1 LSIPPSS
8 AASAFSITRRL
19 PDPARNLSGQA
30 RGQAITVAELI
41 GDDHV
46 LFGPQRQ
53 HRLVP
58 AIAVVRALAARLS
71 QRITVASTSRVA
83 AFTGRRHCR
92 SRTSSALALAKPNS
106 GTVSAA
112 TGAFPSRSSGM
123 ELRQKVARR
132 LRPHGSSPWAE
143 GPRQVVAEQQ
153 RQRLVLAKLIE
164 ILGVFIRRLHG
175 RQAFDHL
182 RDAQTPLAALQPD
195 LPVDHRRGLVWGNAS
210 INPRT
215 PAWPMISPV
224 SSSTP
229 ISKSSRSATLVPPA
243 PHGKATIHQ
252 NKGRI
257 NNLHANSAESTP
269 GIEAAS
275 RPLDRLKPSC

>member
-1 LSIPPSS
+1 MPRGN
-8 AASAFSITRRL
+8 AASAFSTTRRW

-58 AIAVVRALAARLS
+58 AIAVVRAFGGALVAVDHRSVDIQGCRLHRPTALQIEDEFGIGLGQIQ
-71 QRITVASTSRVA
+71 QRHRL
-83 AFTGRRHCR
+83 GGDRRF
-92 SRTSSALALAKPNS
+92 ALLQQRQVL
-106 GTVSAA
+106 GV
-112 TGAFPSRSSGM
+112 

-132 LRPHGSSPWAE
+132 LRR
-143 GPRQVVAEQQ
+143 RQVVAEQQ
-153 RQRLVLAKLIE
+153 RQRLVPAKLIE
-164 ILGVFIRRLHG
+164 TLGAFTRRLLG

-182 RDAQTPLAALQPD
+182 RAAQTPLAALQPD
-195 LPVDHRRGLVWGNAS
+195 LPVDHRRGLVWRNAS
-210 INPRT
+210 IHPRT

-229 ISKSSRSATLVPPA
+229 ISKSSRSAILVPPHPTGESYHPPEQRPNQQLA
-243 PHGKATIHQ
+243 CKLSRIH
-252 NKGRI
+252 
-257 NNLHANSAESTP
+257 T
-269 GIEAAS
+269 AS
-275 RPLDRLKPSC
+275 RGLRPRRARLIA

>member
-1 LSIPPSS
+1 MPPSS
-8 AASAFSITRRL
+8 AASAFSTTRRL

-58 AIAVVRALAARLS
+58 AIAVVRAFGGALVAVDHRSVDIQGCRLHRPTALQIEDEFGIGLGQTQ
-71 QRITVASTSRVA
+71 QRHRL
-83 AFTGRRHCR
+83 GGDRR
-92 SRTSSALALAKPNS
+92 LALLQQRQ
-106 GTVSAA
+106 VL
-112 TGAFPSRSSGM
+112 GM

-132 LRPHGSSPWAE
+132 LRR
-143 GPRQVVAEQQ
+143 RQVVAEQQ

-164 ILGVFIRRLHG
+164 ILGAFTRLHG

-195 LPVDHRRGLVWGNAS
+195 LPVDHRRGLVWRNAS

-229 ISKSSRSATLVPPA
+229 ISKSSRSATLA
-243 PHGKATIHQ
+243 PGTPRVKATIHQ
-252 NKGRI
+252 KIGRI
-257 NNLHANSAESTP
+257 DNLHANSAESTP
-269 GIEAAS
+269 LAG
-275 RPLDRLKPSC
+275 D

>member
-1 LSIPPSS
+1 MPPSS
-8 AASAFSITRRL
+8 AASAFSTTRRL

-58 AIAVVRALAARLS
+58 AIAVVRAFGGTL
-71 QRITVASTSRVA
+71 VA
-83 AFTGRRHCR
+83 ADHRSDDIQGCR
-92 SRTSSALALAKPNS
+92 LHRPTALQIEDEFALALAKPNS

-112 TGAFPSRSSGM
+112 TGYFALLQQRQVLGM

-132 LRPHGSSPWAE
+132 LRR
-143 GPRQVVAEQQ
+143 RQVVAEQQ

-195 LPVDHRRGLVWGNAS
+195 LPVDHRRGLVWRNAS

-229 ISKSSRSATLVPPA
+229 ISKSSRSATLA
-243 PHGKATIHQ
+243 PGTPRVKATIHQ
-252 NKGRI
+252 KIGRI
-257 NNLHANSAESTP
+257 DNLHANSAESTP
-269 GIEAAS
+269 LAG
-275 RPLDRLKPSC
+275 D